1 VGKTSLISRFITKGF
16 DPNIGQSMGVD
27 IRAKTIDVKNLKIN
41 LQIWDFIGH
50 SEFRNLLLNY
60 ARGASGGIFMYDITN
75 SSSIRNIGNW
85 LNFFKKKFPEW
96 KEAVPIMAVGGKSDL
111 SHKRE
116 VTLEDAISISKD
128 QQIFEFLE
136 CSSKT
141 GLNVEKV
148 FTDLTLQ
155 ILRKS
160 ESL

>member
-1 VGKTSLISRFITKGF
+1 
-16 DPNIGQSMGVD
+16 MGVD
-27 IRAKTIDVKNLKIN
+27 IRAKTIDVKNIKIN
-41 LQIWDFIGH
+41 LQLWDFVGA

-75 SSSIRNIGNW
+75 SSSMRSIHDW
-85 LNFFKKKFPEW
+85 LNFFEEKLPEW
-96 KEAVPIMAVGGKSDL
+96 KEKVSIMVVGGKSDL

-116 VTLEDAISISKD
+116 VMIEDAIKFSKD
-128 QQIFEFLE
+128 QIIFEFLE

-141 GLNVEKV
+141 GFNVEKV

-160 ESL
+160 NSV